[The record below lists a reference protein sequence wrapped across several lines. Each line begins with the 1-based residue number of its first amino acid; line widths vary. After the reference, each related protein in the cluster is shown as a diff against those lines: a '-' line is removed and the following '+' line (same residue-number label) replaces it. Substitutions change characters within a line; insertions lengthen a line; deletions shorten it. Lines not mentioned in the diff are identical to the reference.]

1 MKYAHL
7 YLSLVLVAVLLIPG
21 GYAYSSDT
29 TSSGE
34 VTSDYFTVILYS
46 DAAIFNGSLSYKV
59 IDGHNTIVPDI
70 YTLIS
75 GTHLVIYGDRTYNV
89 SVEAHFYDANGQLD
103 ATSYLFIDDTPVNEI
118 TLDPNTIYNVQMNVT
133 FSSVQFSGTITCV
146 LTLVVSAVYNDCTY
160 ADSGNCAIIEVP
172 YDPMADLIDITTG
185 DDVEGDYIKTTTT
198 VGGVPQV
205 IITNSTNEN
214 GQGVADSEGNI
225 HVVLDIPANTP
236 FCIKIWNRDWYNVN
250 ANIRVDNIIINGET
264 QSHYY
269 ENQRLG
275 IGLARYYCYYRSYG
289 SDTWTTTNLN
299 NVVNNEGWFYSS
311 SGTVTISIDAHYSD
325 FLGNK
330 AQNVRLSIIFKD
342 AQ

>member
-1 MKYAHL
+1 MKYAYM
-7 YLSLVLVAVLLIPG
+7 YLSIIFVAILLIPG
-21 GYAYSSDT
+21 GYAYSSDMQTSGTVTNASFT
-29 TSSGE
+29 TA
-34 VTSDYFTVILYS
+34 LYS
-46 DAAIFNGSLSYKV
+46 DGEIVNGSISYKV
-59 IDGHNTIVPDI
+59 IDGNNTIVSDI
-70 YTLIS
+70 YALMT
-75 GTHLVIYGDRTYNV
+75 GAHLFIYGDDTYTV
-89 SVEAHFYDANGQLD
+89 SFEIHFYDDNGELASD
-103 ATSYLFIDDTPVNEI
+103 AYLFINDTPCAEI
-118 TLDPNTIYNVQMNVT
+118 TLQPNIEYDVALNVYFAEIVFTGSIRCELIIYVT
-133 FSSVQFSGTITCV
+133 ATHNG
-146 LTLVVSAVYNDCTY
+146 CTY
-160 ADSGNCAIIEVP
+160 EENGDCAIIEVP
-172 YDPMADLIDITTG
+172 YDPMADIIDITAG

-342 AQ
+342 QL